1 MRNRIVKQLLM
12 CCMGISL
19 VVGTPV
25 VGWASETETTE
36 EASGEVTE
44 EELEDTGEAET
55 IEVTQ
60 ANKTPVIYEDDE
72 IKVSV
77 QSVKYDGNWG
87 SPFYQINYSVEN
99 NSKEDLKVIMYNSS
113 VDDFQVQS
121 YTGTYLADATIK
133 SGKNGIID
141 WSIWEKDFTTYGIE
155 DFTAW
160 ESTIQLS
167 YNNKSFFEKN
177 IVINRDVFENSS
189 EQNTTSGNAAI
200 STDISDV
207 NINSDDP
214 VQEPIEV
221 YNDDGVKIT
230 ITKYEKTEYGSAK
243 LTMNVVN
250 LNHHNL
256 RFTATD
262 KVVVNGTTSNCSPY
276 GEIQSGKTG
285 DVVLELYPEQMGG
298 LLVDDIKSIEF
309 KIAIY
314 ITDNNRSNFKDE
326 SNEIFLSVNGDVVTQ
341 RVVYTDA
348 EHIKQVQQLLVALGY
363 NSGSADGVPGKLTN
377 SAILQ
382 FQKDHG
388 LSESTDITPELI
400 AELEKASQQ

>member
-1 MRNRIVKQLLM
+1 MGVERMRNRIVKQLLM

-19 VVGTPV
+19 VAGTPA
-25 VGWASETETTE
+25 VGWARETETTE
-36 EASGEVTE
+36 EEA
-44 EELEDTGEAET
+44 EDTGEAET

-60 ANKTPVIYEDDE
+60 ANKTPMIYEDDE
-72 IKVSV
+72 VKVSV
-77 QSVKYDGNWG
+77 QSVKYDSNWG
-87 SPFYQINYSVEN
+87 DPFYQIYYNVEN
-99 NSKEDLKVIMYNSS
+99 NSKKDISVSMSDSS
-113 VDDFQVQS
+113 VDDFQVPS
-121 YTGTYLADATIK
+121 YTSANTIASAK
-133 SGKNGIID
+133 KGLTN
-141 WSIWEKDFTTYGIE
+141 WSIWEKDFVPYDVS
-155 DFTAW
+155 DFKVW
-160 ESTIQLS
+160 EAKIQIYSPDKTLYENIIS
-167 YNNKSFFEKN
+167 INK
-177 IVINRDVFENSS
+177 DVFESGS
-189 EQNTTSGNAAI
+189 EQNIVSGSAATSVD
-200 STDISDV
+200 TSDV
-207 NINSDDP
+207 NINSGDP

-400 AELEKASQQ
+400 AELEKASQQK